1 MRKPNN
7 YENTQCVGDYEVLEA
22 GAYKC
27 QILKAE
33 ECTASNGKEY
43 IKVSFDIIEG
53 EKKEFYKR
61 KYQNDNREDKKW
73 SGVLVVFSEDYEGNT
88 NKYFKTLITCAE
100 ESNTNYKFDFDNVA
114 DLKGKKIGI
123 VFREEEF
130 LDTFKQIRT
139 AVKPFRACTY
149 DKTEEQ
155 KVPNKKLLP
164 DSQKPTFE
172 TDFAADNSDMP
183 F

>member
-1 MRKPNN
+1 MDISSGFAFR
-7 YENTQCVGDYEVLEA
+7 T
-22 GAYKC
+22 
-27 QILKAE
+27 AE
-33 ECTASNGKEY
+33 SFLNSLNKSKDSVDISKYNLGNAKLSSQAM
-43 IKVSFDIIEG
+43 IKLG
-53 EKKEFYKR
+53 TY
-61 KYQNDNREDKKW
+61 
-73 SGVLVVFSEDYEGNT
+73 T

-130 LDTFKQIRT
+130 LDTFKLVKT

-164 DSQKPTFE
+164 DTQKPTSFE
-172 TDFAADNSDMP
+172 TDFAADNDDMP